1 MTTTPRTLLLT
12 LTAALL
18 CTPLALAQ
26 HETFTLNPDASQVA
40 FTLPSNHDTTTGTFH
55 VQKGTVDFD
64 RATPAMT
71 GLIIVASNTGTSG
84 NASRDKKMLNDV
96 LQAAKFSDITF
107 APQNYSG
114 TIHPT
119 GDSDLQVTGVF
130 TLHGAPHTLTVPMH
144 LHLDGNTLTAKT
156 TFKVPYV
163 QWGLKDPSWFVL
175 KVAKEVD
182 ITLTLTG
189 TLTPPITATHPVS

>member
-1 MTTTPRTLLLT
+1 MKTRTLLTT

-18 CTPLALAQ
+18 CTPFALAQ
-26 HETFTLNPDASQVA
+26 HQTFTLNHDASQVA

-64 RATPAMT
+64 RTSPALS
-71 GLIIVASNTGTSG
+71 GLIVVSASSGNTG

-96 LQAAKFSDITF
+96 LQASKFSDVTF

-114 TIHPT
+114 TLHPT
-119 GDSDLQVTGVF
+119 GDSTLQVTGIF
-130 TLHGAPHTLTVPMH
+130 TLHGAPHTITVPMQMH
-144 LHLDGNTLTAKT
+144 IDGDHLTAKT
-156 TFKVPYV
+156 TFQVPYV

-182 ITLTLTG
+182 VTLTLTG
-189 TLTPPITATHPVS
+189 TLTPTS

>member
-1 MTTTPRTLLLT
+1 MMTRTLLTT

-18 CTPLALAQ
+18 CTPAFAQ
-26 HETFTLNPDASQVA
+26 HQTFTLNPDASTVA

-55 VQKGTVDFD
+55 VEKGSVTFD
-64 RATPAMT
+64 PASPNLS
-71 GLIIVASNTGTSG
+71 GLIVVSAATGNSG

-96 LQAAKFSDITF
+96 LQASKFSDVTF

-114 TIHPT
+114 TLEPT
-119 GDSDLQVTGVF
+119 GDSTLQVTGIF
-130 TLHGAPHTLTVPMH
+130 TLHGTPHTITVPMQ
-144 LHLDGNTLTAKT
+144 LHIEANHLTAKA

-182 ITLTLTG
+182 VSLTLAGSLAPT
-189 TLTPPITATHPVS
+189 S